1 MPNERRKPLSSANIE
16 DVVGAKPGEG
26 FLGDAEFGR
35 QDGGFA
41 GQWHLELLAE
51 LALQPPEVERPD
63 AYTGDVTTGKRED
76 VLARYHSEPN
86 PDVRHIIDINGRR
99 PATVEGDVALTEPP
113 VLSAEEDAEVRRAL
127 IARDRRTAHNPFRW
141 LDPLYR
147 ATRTRGGR

>member
-35 QDGGFA
+35 RQDIGFA
-41 GQWHLELLAE
+41 DQRHLELLAE
-51 LALQPPEVERPD
+51 LALQPPEVESPD
-63 AYTGDVTTGKRED
+63 AQADTEYGGTREA
-76 VLARYHSEPN
+76 VLERYHDPTEGAVF
-86 PDVRHIIDINGRR
+86 DEDI
-99 PATVEGDVALTEPP
+99 AFTEPP
-113 VLSAEEDAEVRRAL
+113 VLTAKDDADVKRAL

-147 ATRTRGGR
+147 ATRTRRGR

>member
-51 LALQPPEVERPD
+51 LALQPPEVESPD
-63 AYTGDVTTGKRED
+63 AQADTEYGGTREA
-76 VLARYHSEPN
+76 VLERYHEPA
-86 PDVRHIIDINGRR
+86 DGAVFVEDI
-99 PATVEGDVALTEPP
+99 AFTEPP
-113 VLSAEEDAEVRRAL
+113 VLTAKEDAEVHRAL

-147 ATRTRGGR
+147 ATRTRRGR